1 MESKFTAQDFMSTD
15 LITFKP
21 DTQMEF
27 AISTLLDR
35 KISGAPVINDNGNLV
50 GMLSE
55 KDCLQT
61 LFESTYYNNP
71 GGHVSDYMTT
81 DLTTVDKEMSL
92 ADVAKKFMETRF
104 RRYPVI
110 HDGKLV
116 GQISRRDILRAINQM
131 TKPA

>member
-1 MESKFTAQDFMSTD
+1 METKFTVKDFMSKE
-15 LITFKP
+15 LISFQP

-27 AISTLLDR
+27 AISNLLEN
-35 KISGAPVINDNGNLV
+35 KISGAPVVDNSGALV

-55 KDCLQT
+55 KDCLST

-71 GGHVSDYMTT
+71 SGHVSDYMTT
-81 DLTTVDKEMSL
+81 ELITVDCDMSL

-110 HDGKLV
+110 QDGKLV
-116 GQISRRDILRAINQM
+116 GQISRRDILRAINQQL
-131 TKPA
+131 KQV

>member
-15 LITFKP
+15 LITFGP

-27 AISTLLDR
+27 AISTLLEG
-35 KISGAPVINDNGNLV
+35 KISGAPVVNDDGELV

-55 KDCLQT
+55 KDCLKT

-81 DLTTVDKEMSL
+81 DLTTVEHDMSL
-92 ADVAKKFMETRF
+92 ADITKKFMETRF

-110 HDGKLV
+110 REGKLV

-131 TKPA
+131 TKQV

>member
-35 KISGAPVINDNGNLV
+35 KISGAPVINDNVNLV
-50 GMLSE
+50 CMLSE